1 MVDYSFKKYIELCKT
16 ITDSDYE
23 VLTMQ
28 EYFSNKNSK
37 KFILLRHDIDHTIIP
52 GLDMAKMENEMGI
65 KSTYYI
71 RSKKKILNPEIIK
84 QIGDLGHEI
93 GYHYETLDKAG
104 GDYNLAIKIFE
115 EELNALRK
123 YCQIRTI
130 AMHGNPLSKYNNRDL
145 WQQYDFK
152 KYGLSGEAYLSID
165 FNEVCYLSDSG
176 RSWDEKYKI
185 HDITT
190 QTNAKVTITN
200 TDELID
206 IIENN
211 KLDKLYILTHPII
224 WTRNKPVWYKE
235 LVRLNIIKVG
245 KIFIKCVRKC

>member
-1 MVDYSFKKYIELCKT
+1 MVDYSFKKYIELCKA
-16 ITDSDYE
+16 IADSDYE